1 MLRKLLIFSI
11 VLTVISGCSSE
22 TSVNLEAKSVA
33 LKMKENPTDEFIPKT
48 INLVG
53 IGDSLTKGVGDEAKL
68 GGYFGRV
75 TEKLKQQDNIKDV
88 KVKNFGVKGHKT
100 TNLQKKLN
108 DEEVIKGIKEA
119 DVIVM
124 TIGGND
130 IMNVVRNNIFSLDF
144 KPFREEQK
152 KYKER
157 FKSILAT
164 VRSYNASA
172 KIVYIGL
179 YNPFKYMLPEIS
191 EIDTIM
197 EEWNNDSEEII
208 LSDGN
213 GVFVSVADIFSS
225 TTNGKLLYKDEFHP
239 NEVGYSLMADR
250 IYNSL
255 KYTELT
261 TDSVSRKE

>member
-1 MLRKLLIFSI
+1 MLRKLLLFSI
-11 VLTVISGCSSE
+11 VLTVLSGCSSE
-22 TSVNLEAKSVA
+22 TSINLEAKSVS
-33 LKMKENPTDEFIPKT
+33 LKMKNKPTDEFIPKT

-75 TEKLKQQDNIKDV
+75 TEKLKQQDNIKEV
-88 KVKNFGVKGHKT
+88 NVKNFGVKGHKT
-100 TNLQKKLN
+100 TNLQKKLT
-108 DEEVIKGIKEA
+108 DKEVINAIKEA

-144 KPFREEQK
+144 EPFREEQQ

-157 FKSILAT
+157 FTNILST
-164 VRSYNASA
+164 VRSYNSSA

-179 YNPFKYMLPEIS
+179 YNPFKYMLPEIT
-191 EIDTIM
+191 EIDKIM
-197 EEWNNDSEEII
+197 EEWNNDSAELI

-213 GVFVSVADIFSS
+213 GIFVSVADIFSS

-239 NEVGYSLMADR
+239 NEIGYSLMAERVYD
-250 IYNSL
+250 SL
-255 KYTELT
+255 KNTQLT
-261 TDSVSRKE
+261 SDSIGRKE